1 MKKTFFKFLTLGLL
15 LGAYSV
21 SAQFSKTP
29 TEDDYYK
36 IISIPAPEGVLL
48 EAGGVATLPD
58 GRIAISTRR
67 GDVWMI
73 ENPTMENGSSPQF
86 TLFASGL
93 HEALGLTYKEEALYV
108 AQRGELTKLMDKNGD
123 GKADVYETVYAWPLS
138 GHYHE
143 YSFGPKIAPDGS
155 FFVTGNVAFGDEE

>member
-1 MKKTFFKFLTLGLL
+1 MM
-15 LGAYSV
+15 LGAFHAL
-21 SAQFSKTP
+21 AQVNKTP

-58 GRIAISTRR
+58 GSIAISTRR

-73 ENPTMENGSSPQF
+73 ENPNMENNSTPRF

-93 HEALGLTYKEEALYV
+93 HESLGLAYRDNALYT
-108 AQRGELTKLMDKNGD
+108 AQRGELTKLMDTNGD
-123 GKADVYETVYAWPLS
+123 GRADVYETVYAWPRVPLFHRYGFS
-138 GHYHE
+138 
-143 YSFGPKIAPDGS
+143 
-155 FFVTGNVAFGDEE
+155 